1 MQRKISSSISNA
13 KNCNSVKCFLC
24 SSTSDRIIEHQV
36 VKNSAERK
44 RGRVLVPE
52 WKEKD
57 GRYSQKIRYRTEEV
71 WVLTKENN
79 RLVLKP
85 ERADFFKWQKERLE

>member
-1 MQRKISSSISNA
+1 MYRQVRKMVGAAIAVGNGNINFQ
-13 KNCNSVKCFLC
+13 N
-24 SSTSDRIIEHQV
+24 